1 MINILS
7 PNGKRIDC
15 VEVEN
20 HEALNC
26 RCTLYVLVDG
36 PVNKA
41 FCLKCGSR
49 FKATHK
55 KKNGKRVFVF
65 DQKASPQILN
75 QLNLLIEQENTKQPV
90 G

>member
-7 PNGKRIDC
+7 PNGQRIDC
-15 VEVEN
+15 IEVEN
-20 HEALNC
+20 HESLNC
-26 RCTLYVLVDG
+26 QCTLYALADG

-49 FKATHK
+49 FKATHR
-55 KKNGKRVFVF
+55 KKNGKRLFVF
-65 DQKASPQILN
+65 EKKASTQILN
-75 QLNLLIEQENTKQPV
+75 QLNFLIEQENKKQPV